1 MKVTSCKS
9 SGMEVSPTTYNA
21 CTFQIIDKWNPD
33 QHAKTCD
40 TMFYL
45 SDGTGAYVW
54 DCDHWT
60 FLDFTGVTQ
69 SDWAAKQNEAGYIKN
84 KPFTTLGNGLSV
96 DEKGVLNV
104 NLTLEPIMY
113 TAYANSA
120 DGNDGFT
127 TVYPNLNLLKNTK
140 LQSYV
145 STSTSTNNSSNI
157 YTLDVVVSDI
167 INKRLTISYD
177 YEITNVDGAWSGYIR
192 PTYGLGGVNKP
203 VSNDDF
209 KGSVKQTIT
218 LTNLNQTA
226 YSITTS
232 GLPTGAKV
240 TITNLKLEFGS
251 TSTIWMP
258 SASEVTTADW
268 PKYAGHYASL
278 SKEQS
283 LDPKKYIW
291 DSSETNTVNSVNGK
305 SKDVILKGTD
315 IIVSADDS
323 RTVSEAIKDSGGGKA
338 TSAEKLSTARDLKVD
353 LTSKLAQSFD
363 GSADATTIGV
373 TGTLPLANGGTGN
386 NKGEAIPK
394 TTTPNTSLTNGTIN
408 TNAKNAVL
416 KYRILNDVI
425 YISGSIDVVAS
436 DSNGESIK
444 VGNIPE
450 QYQPKKLINGVGK
463 VHLNVGLFSKGFENA
478 QVVVVGDEN
487 AAAKGAVMFSVQS
500 SAKLTAGTWTFFGSY
515 NLI

>member
-1 MKVTSCKS
+1 MSLLQVLKFH
-9 SGMEVSPTTYNA
+9 G
-21 CTFQIIDKWNPD
+21 
-33 QHAKTCD
+33 KTGD
-40 TMFYL
+40 TMADKNYL
-45 SDGTGAYVW
+45 
-54 DCDHWT
+54 H
-60 FLDFTGVTQ
+60 
-69 SDWAAKQNEAGYIKN
+69 
-84 KPFTTLGNGLSV
+84 
-96 DEKGVLNV
+96 
-104 NLTLEPIMY
+104 

-268 PKYAGHYASL
+268 PKYVGTYV
-278 SKEQS
+278 
-283 LDPKKYIW
+283 D
-291 DSSETNTVNSVNGK
+291 TNPTS
-305 SKDVILKGTD
+305 
-315 IIVSADDS
+315 
-323 RTVSEAIKDSGGGKA
+323 
-338 TSAEKLSTARDLKVD
+338 SAEPSKYDWDEMKYRVYLDGIPVGG
-353 LTSKLAQSFD
+353 SKLLSFD
-363 GSADATTIGV
+363 LENLKADTTYNVQVNQI
-373 TGTLPLANGGTGN
+373 NGN
-386 NKGEAIPK
+386 DESDKSESVAFK
-394 TTTPNTSLTNGTIN
+394 TTLT
-408 TNAKNAVL
+408 K
-416 KYRILNDVI
+416 
-425 YISGSIDVVAS
+425 
-436 DSNGESIK
+436 
-444 VGNIPE
+444 
-450 QYQPKKLINGVGK
+450 
-463 VHLNVGLFSKGFENA
+463 
-478 QVVVVGDEN
+478 
-487 AAAKGAVMFSVQS
+487 
-500 SAKLTAGTWTFFGSY
+500 
-515 NLI
+515 